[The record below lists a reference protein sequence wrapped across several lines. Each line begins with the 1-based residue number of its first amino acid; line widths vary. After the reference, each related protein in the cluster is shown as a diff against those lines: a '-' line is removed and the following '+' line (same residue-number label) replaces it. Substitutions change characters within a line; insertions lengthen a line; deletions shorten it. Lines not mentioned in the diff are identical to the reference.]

1 MEKKSEFKIPGFIET
16 GEVNATPLTDGTELD
31 LQMAR
36 KDLKPYEAIRHEA
49 MNFAVETPKE
59 EVGLFEQ
66 EPTTELEEAKL
77 IGEKTVRFRKDK
89 AAGIEP
95 ESLAVSSLRRQEE
108 LDRGQFGLA
117 A

>member
-36 KDLKPYEAIRHEA
+36 KDLKPYDAIHHEA

-59 EVGLFEQ
+59 EAGLFDR
-66 EPTTELEEAKL
+66 EPVTELEEAKL
-77 IGEKTVRFRKDK
+77 IGEKTVEFRKAE

-95 ESLAVSSLRRQEE
+95 ASLAISALRRQE
-108 LDRGQFGLA
+108 DFTKDQFGLKA
-117 A
+117 